1 MKQTAV
7 EWLNEQMNNIK
18 GSSISMNESVQFIE
32 KELNNLFEQALEME
46 KMQIFKAKNVS
57 AKEAYKA
64 GQHSMYCGC
73 YEIDGCTNY
82 EEWLYKKFKSE

>member
-7 EWLNEQMNNIK
+7 EWLFDNLNISG
-18 GSSISMNESVQFIE
+18 GSEDIKV
-32 KELNNLFEQALEME
+32 FEQALEME
-46 KMQIFKAKNVS
+46 RMQIFKAKNVS